1 MNRKLICLLT
11 LLWTAVGGVKAQ
23 DIFVTEVTP
32 NTEYTFTMPAQDVEV
47 TTALYYRL
55 KEGADNTAIYT
66 ELGSTSPVDVFLER
80 LLVAGEWNTIALPFD
95 IAEADMETVFGTG
108 FKLKRLNGADME
120 GDNVMLH
127 FEDATSIE
135 AGKPYLIMVDA
146 AVDLS
151 AVGKEFEG
159 VTLNTKTT
167 SVINFDA
174 VEFIP
179 TLNPTVMCTKSDKLE
194 NYFFLG
200 TGQKLYHPSSVPARI
215 KAFRA
220 YFKLIGSAE
229 KARTIYLDL
238 GDKSTSICEL
248 QYGGGLTVSHSTYDL
263 SGRVVSG
270 KLNKGVYIRDGR
282 KMVIK

>member
-1 MNRKLICLLT
+1 MLT

-55 KEGADNTAIYT
+55 KEGADNTATYT

-108 FKLKRLNGADME
+108 FNLKRLNGADME

-127 FEDATSIE
+127 FDDATSIE
-135 AGKPYLIMVDA
+135 AGKPYVMMVEA
-146 AVDLS
+146 PVDLS

-238 GDKSTSICEL
+238 GDKSTSICEM
-248 QYGGGLTVSHSTYDL
+248 QYGGGQTVSHSTYDL

>member
-108 FKLKRLNGADME
+108 L
-120 GDNVMLH
+120 
-127 FEDATSIE
+127 
-135 AGKPYLIMVDA
+135 
-146 AVDLS
+146 
-151 AVGKEFEG
+151 
-159 VTLNTKTT
+159 
-167 SVINFDA
+167 
-174 VEFIP
+174 
-179 TLNPTVMCTKSDKLE
+179 
-194 NYFFLG
+194 
-200 TGQKLYHPSSVPARI
+200 KLYHPASVPASI

-238 GDKSTSICEL
+238 GDKSTSICEM
-248 QYGGGLTVSHSTYDL
+248 QYGGGQTVSHSTYDL

>member
-1 MNRKLICLLT
+1 MLT

-108 FKLKRLNGADME
+108 YTLKRLNGADMV
-120 GDNVMLH
+120 GDIPMLH

-200 TGQKLYHPSSVPARI
+200 TGQKLYHPASVPARI

-238 GDKSTSICEL
+238 GDKSTSICEM
-248 QYGGGLTVSHSTYDL
+248 QYGGGQTVSHSTYDL

>member
-1 MNRKLICLLT
+1 
-11 LLWTAVGGVKAQ
+11 
-23 DIFVTEVTP
+23 
-32 NTEYTFTMPAQDVEV
+32 
-47 TTALYYRL
+47 
-55 KEGADNTAIYT
+55 
-66 ELGSTSPVDVFLER
+66 
-80 LLVAGEWNTIALPFD
+80 
-95 IAEADMETVFGTG
+95 METVFGTG

-135 AGKPYLIMVDA
+135 AGKPYVMMVEA
-146 AVDLS
+146 PVDLS

-200 TGQKLYHPSSVPARI
+200 TGQKLYHPASVPARI

-248 QYGGGLTVSHSTYDL
+248 QYGGGQIVSHNTYDL